1 MRLKDELKEGRMT
14 TQAIQTGPRIVHI
27 DRGSNDQW
35 GISVTS
41 DADMWTPFSIDAK
54 VGDMNTKE
62 EMKTKWEHAHR
73 GSMSCCHQWQRGRLL
88 MKLSL
93 MPTQDVINAT
103 KSHLQCLEPLQSGFV
118 PWSTLNPVNKVLVPT
133 RMKLEATTLLKTLKT
148 LEMVLK
154 PW

>member
-1 MRLKDELKEGRMT
+1 MRLEIELKGERMVT
-14 TQAIQTGPRIVHI
+14 PGIQTGPRIVHI
-27 DRGSNDQW
+27 DRGSSEQW
-35 GISVTS
+35 S
-41 DADMWTPFSIDAK
+41 DILDTDIWSPFAIDAEK
-54 VGDMNTKE
+54 G
-62 EMKTKWEHAHR
+62 EMMTKWKHGHR

-118 PWSTLNPVNKVLVPT
+118 PWSTLYQVNKVLVPT
-133 RMKLEATTLLKTLKT
+133 RMNLEAATLLKTLKT
-148 LEMVLK
+148 LKMVLK